1 MKKILKYLPFLPA
14 VFGVLALIMIFLPA
28 ITIEIEALDKTY
40 NYNGLTTVFGS
51 EKDGF
56 AFSFM
61 NLLTYLLVI
70 AAIACNVIGVLK
82 KKQIFSY
89 VVVACFLLA
98 TIFFFCTVSFVSF
111 VEGASYMED
120 AFKEM
125 SDLGVGSILAG
136 VFGIL
141 GTLISAL
148 AALGGILAK
157 KYINNAQN

>member
-28 ITIEIEALDKTY
+28 IKIAGADKT
-40 NYNGLTTVFGS
+40 YNGLTTVFGS

-98 TIFFFCTVSFVSF
+98 TIFFFCTVNFVSF
-111 VEGASYMED
+111 IDSLSSMADVL
-120 AFKEM
+120 KEM
-125 SDLGVGSILAG
+125 IDLGVGSILAAI
-136 VFGIL
+136 FCIL